1 MPDGL
6 SFPLTCPTI
15 YQIMKT
21 PFQRLIWPFL
31 FIVLSWLFSSPLP
44 SWAATCSV
52 NGIQSRDQYPAG
64 DSYPILFQIR
74 VSKPWYIHGTKE
86 SGDGLI
92 PTVLSFSETPGVE
105 IREFQFPE
113 PEKKRFEYTNELV
126 DVFSGEFLVQ
136 GKLFVDEKA
145 ATGRRVITG
154 RLSYQACSSSACLPP
169 ENVPVVFSLSI
180 VPQGAFSEPLNQAM
194 FEKKNRPS
202 ILQESVPG
210 WKLGTGLWLTL
221 LGIFLGGLALNLTP
235 CIYPLIPITVSY
247 FGGRSETLS
256 GRIFVH
262 GFLYISGL
270 AFTNSI
276 LGLTASLSGG
286 MLGSVLQNPVVL
298 IVVAGIMVFLALS
311 FFDFWELQIPSGLTR
326 LASKDFGGYFG
337 TFFMG
342 LTLGIVA
349 APCLGPF
356 ILGLLTYV
364 GQKGDPLLG
373 FLYFFVLSLGMG
385 LPLTILATFSGAL
398 EKLPMSGEWMLWIR
412 KLLGWVLIGMAAYL
426 LQPLLTQPLGEKILF
441 GAILVAA
448 GLHLGWLDKSRSP
461 MRAFPFI
468 KKGVGVI
475 LICGAVISFLIVSP
489 NRPGVQWL
497 PYDETVLA
505 EAIQA
510 KEPVIL
516 DFYADWCGPCVAME
530 KKVFNVPEVVEL
542 GKHFVTLRVDL
553 TKKHPH
559 QTELLKHYKIRGVP
573 TVIFMNREG
582 IEETDLRIESY
593 VNSNDIL
600 KRMKMLIEK
609 P

>member
-1 MPDGL
+1 VK
-6 SFPLTCPTI
+6 I
-15 YQIMKT
+15 
-21 PFQRLIWPFL
+21 PFQRLIWTFL
-31 FIVLSWLFSSPLP
+31 FILPGLFSSPLP
-44 SWAATCSV
+44 SWAATCKV
-52 NGIQSRDQYPAG
+52 NVIQSRDQYPAG
-64 DSYPILFQIR
+64 DSYPILFRIR

-86 SGDGLI
+86 SVDGLI
-92 PTVLSFSETPGVE
+92 PTVLSFSETPGVML
-105 IREFQFPE
+105 REFQFPE
-113 PEKKRFEYTNELV
+113 PEKKRFGYTNEQV
-126 DVFSGEFLVQ
+126 EVFSGEFLVQ
-136 GKLFVDEKA
+136 GQLIVNEKA
-145 ATGRRVITG
+145 TIGKQVIAG
-154 RLSYQACSSSACLPP
+154 RLSYQACSSRACLPP
-169 ENVPVVFSLSI
+169 ENIPTVFSLSI
-180 VPQGAFSEPLNQAM
+180 APQGAPSEPLNQAM
-194 FEKKNRPS
+194 FDKKDRPS
-202 ILQESVPG
+202 VLQEAVPG
-210 WKLGTGLWLTL
+210 WRLGAGIWLTL

-247 FGGRSETLS
+247 FGGRSETLR
-256 GRIFVH
+256 GRIFIH

-286 MLGSVLQNPVVL
+286 MLGSALQNPVVL

-311 FFDFWELQIPSGLTR
+311 FFGLWELQIPSGLTR
-326 LASKDFGGYFG
+326 LASKNFGGYFG

-385 LPLTILATFSGAL
+385 LPLAILAAFSGAL

-412 KLLGWVLIGMAAYL
+412 KLLGWVLIGMAGYL
-426 LQPLLTQPLGEKILF
+426 LQSLMPQPFGKTVLF

-448 GLHLGWLDKSRSP
+448 GLHLGWFDKSRGT
-461 MRAFPFI
+461 MRAFPFV

-475 LICGAVISFLIVSP
+475 LICGAVISFLVVSP
-489 NRPGVQWL
+489 SRPGVQWV
-497 PYDETVLA
+497 PYDQTVLRQ
-505 EAIQA
+505 AIQA
-510 KEPVIL
+510 KKPAIL
-516 DFYADWCGPCVAME
+516 DFYADWCEPCRAME
-530 KKVFNVPEVVEL
+530 KKVFSVPEVVEL
-542 GKHFVTLRVDL
+542 SKHFVTLRADL

-559 QTELLKHYKIRGVP
+559 QAELQKQYKIRGIP
-573 TVIFMNREG
+573 TIIFVNRDG
-582 IEETDLRIESY
+582 IEEKDLRIESF
-593 VNSNDIL
+593 VSSNEVL